1 MLLSGIPDLI
11 RFSGVN
17 LLMTQQENK
26 LLKKIITDNLSAG
39 EEEELLAMGIL
50 SNSGSL
56 LPSVE
61 RTYPEGYA
69 RLEKDAMKAESVLN
83 EATCYGSAFARGLK
97 LEMGSYKL
105 LIISGTAS
113 VDDEGDTVYKG
124 DFRAQCWRTYRNITN
139 LLEAEGGSW
148 KDIVK
153 TTCYLRD
160 IERDYEEFNDVRN
173 AFFEWN
179 KLDPLPASV
188 GIQARLCREDLLVEI
203 EAVAILK
210 KIK

>member
-1 MLLSGIPDLI
+1 
-11 RFSGVN
+11 
-17 LLMTQQENK
+17 MTENENK
-26 LLKKIITDNLSAG
+26 LLTKILDDNLSAG

-50 SNSGSL
+50 SGAGSIV
-56 LPSVE
+56 PSRDASYE
-61 RTYPEGYA
+61 DGYA
-69 RLEKDAMKAESVLN
+69 RLEKQAITAESVLN

-97 LEMGSYKL
+97 LELGNYKL

-113 VDDEGDTVYKG
+113 VDDEGRTVHKG

-139 LLEAEGGSW
+139 LLEAEGSSW

-179 KLDPLPASV
+179 ELDPLPASV

-203 EAVAILK
+203 EAVAIVK
-210 KIK
+210 KTN

>member
-1 MLLSGIPDLI
+1 
-11 RFSGVN
+11 
-17 LLMTQQENK
+17 MTEQENK
-26 LLKKIITDNLSAG
+26 LVNKIIEGNLSAG
-39 EEEELLAMGIL
+39 EEEELLALGIL
-50 SNSGSL
+50 SGAGSV
-56 LPSVE
+56 LPFAEES
-61 RTYPEGYA
+61 YPEGYA
-69 RLEKDAMKAESVLN
+69 RLEKHAMKAEKVLN
-83 EATCYGSAFARGLK
+83 EATCYGSAFARGLR
-97 LEMGSYKL
+97 LELGSYKL

-113 VDDEGDTVYKG
+113 VDDEGETVYKG

-160 IERDYEEFNDVRN
+160 IERDYEAFNDVRN

-210 KIK
+210 KTR

>member
-1 MLLSGIPDLI
+1 
-11 RFSGVN
+11 
-17 LLMTQQENK
+17 MTQQENK

-56 LPSVE
+56 LPFVE
-61 RTYPEGYA
+61 AKYPDGYS
-69 RLEKDAMKAESVLN
+69 RLEKDAIKAESVLN
-83 EATCYGSAFARGLK
+83 EATCYGSAFARGLR
-97 LEMGSYKL
+97 LEMANYKL

-113 VDDEGDTVYKG
+113 VGDEGDTVYKG

-210 KIK
+210 KIR